1 MRHLLDNIWMTEF
14 FEKGNLSDGSAG
26 HTFCFSVTNSNL
38 LATVKISETSYLDLR
53 FRPLCFAVISSQ

>member
-1 MRHLLDNIWMTEF
+1 MRHLLDNIRMTEF

-38 LATVKISETSYLDLR
+38 LATVKISDTSYFDLR
-53 FRPLCFAVISSQ
+53 FRPLSFAVISRQ